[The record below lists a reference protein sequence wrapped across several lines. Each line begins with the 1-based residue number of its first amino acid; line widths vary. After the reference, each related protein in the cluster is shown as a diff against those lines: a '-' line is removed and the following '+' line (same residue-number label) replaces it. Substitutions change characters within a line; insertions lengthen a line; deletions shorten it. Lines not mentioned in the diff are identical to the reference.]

1 MNLLFIIACLLTVTA
16 ASYLLHQYHLVQRQ
30 QTRKRS
36 LPLPPLENNK
46 VKLESQAIDI
56 DRNKSAYSRQ
66 PSVTSGNWQKLVSE
80 MKKNGE
86 IEAALNLCKK
96 KFPLYSAYRQT
107 TLILRSVLQTEG
119 LAKKRLNEA
128 MLHLYK
134 TAATAELIHMKRSAE
149 DTISSS
155 ELKKL
160 NIALI
165 ESISFNYDVLGYLEI
180 PLLTQKDIKT
190 IVSHWGEPKKH
201 DSPRKLYQK
210 YVNELPPFEKP

>member
-1 MNLLFIIACLLTVTA
+1 MNLLFIIACLLIVIAT
-16 ASYLLHQYHLVQRQ
+16 SYLLHQYHLVQRQ

-36 LPLPPLENNK
+36 LPLPPLVNNE
-46 VKLESQAIDI
+46 VKLRSQTIDI
-56 DRNKSAYSRQ
+56 ERNKNANSRQ

-80 MKKNGE
+80 MRKNGE
-86 IEAALNLCKK
+86 FENALNLCKK
-96 KFPLYSAYRQT
+96 KFPLYSAYKQT

-119 LAKKRLNEA
+119 LAKKKTEEA

-134 TAATAELIHMKRSAE
+134 TAATAELIHMKRSVE
-149 DTISSS
+149 DTIPSS

-160 NIALI
+160 NMGLI
-165 ESISFNYDVLGYLEI
+165 GRISFNYDVLGYLEI

-201 DSPRKLYQK
+201 DSPRKAYQK
-210 YVNELPPFEKP
+210 YLN